1 MSSDEEPY
9 AGVRK
14 AQAAGRQIGTH
25 ANGDV
30 AIEIMLR
37 IYECLQ
43 N

>member
-1 MSSDEEPY
+1 VSSDEELC

-14 AQAAGRQIGTH
+14 AQAAGRQIGTQ
-25 ANGDV
+25 ANRDA